1 MGAKVD
7 LREGQT
13 TKTYTVVSAMEASPT
28 EGKISDVSPLGKA
41 IMGKAAGQ
49 SVEVKTPRGTTQYR
63 VVRVS
68 SS

>member
-1 MGAKVD
+1 MGAKVVLKD
-7 LREGQT
+7 SRGE
-13 TKTYTVVSAMEASPT
+13 KTYTVVSAMEASPA

-49 SVEVKTPRGTTQYR
+49 DVEVKTPRGTTQYR
-63 VVRVS
+63 IVRVS